1 MSTYAKT
8 YALRRVREI
17 ALVAEAAP
25 LCMGEIIKVVD
36 GVLGETTELPEWM
49 TLTRA
54 HPEKKSDNLMDEVRE
69 VLNSITE
76 LGSVRRFGGPAPEDL
91 QELDDA
97 LSEAV
102 SLASALLEKMEGK

>member
-49 TLTRA
+49 TLTRTS
-54 HPEKKSDNLMDEVRE
+54 PEKKSDDLMAEVRGF
-69 VLNSITE
+69 L
-76 LGSVRRFGGPAPEDL
+76 RRVERQAYGDGGGEFVEPAR
-91 QELDDA
+91 
-97 LSEAV
+97 
-102 SLASALLEKMEGK
+102 ALLAKMEGK

>member
-25 LCMGEIIKVVD
+25 LCMGEVIKVVD

-49 TLTRA
+49 TFTRD
-54 HPEKKSDNLMDEVRE
+54 HPEKKSDNLMAEVRE
-69 VLNSITE
+69 VLEALEDYFDN
-76 LGSVRRFGGPAPEDL
+76 RADADQAPGDTPTPNEEMRH
-91 QELDDA
+91 QVA
-97 LSEAV
+97 IR
-102 SLASALLEKMEGK
+102 ALLAKMEGK